1 MSAPTRVEHEE
12 GFALALIVTLVM
24 IMFIMLAAMMLPLT
38 YDVTSAQRTR
48 NVVSERQMGESVL
61 NELFSQAA
69 KASDLRDSF
78 RMVGRVDPGLNV
90 DSAGSIAGWGE
101 YDNATGQFGTC
112 QGLTHAC
119 YYYSPQI
126 TANSPFVNVEV
137 TTRQGCNAA
146 GNNCVVRR
154 FQQQWR
160 RRSFVDYLVF
170 TDVETLQPALYG
182 TGASSLKVVRNGVV
196 TTHDSDWANL
206 HCGLR
211 TDGGQIRDGLTDNSR
226 RQTTPPGATQ
236 PADYDPTHFLWPH
249 RVGNDP
255 NGVADEQA
263 LIEPTDRRQEDC
275 FEVAYTGATSVDKV
289 NGPIHTNDYW
299 YWYCGTPKFA
309 GSVEATGDPATAMF
323 AGLAIDAIFHRSTS
337 AGCTSAAS
345 IDAATTNA
353 SRGKFLKLPDNI
365 DPVIAGKL
373 AALTLAPASGTTVKV
388 TLLPGGKT
396 MLVDTAAVGG
406 PVTMNVPYR
415 GLVYVTGNLEISGE
429 SNDVTFMTAGDLTV
443 TGDIRQPSSI
453 HGVTLGFVAGGSTTI
468 KQDATGADRTVVGA
482 FLSLT
487 GGMSVDGWKDATL
500 IAPNTK
506 LPTIHLTGAV
516 IAKYRPVFGT
526 YNAAGELQTGVYK
539 DLQYPKDSDGH
550 QIPPSPPYF
559 LEPVNAVWVRLDLSE
574 TPIQAGKPGLTP
586 RPVSGTVAPSAAN
599 ISCANT
605 RTWPPA
611 DAADPTRP
619 SAYSPACL
627 TTTTVP

>member
-1 MSAPTRVEHEE
+1 MFARTRADGDE
-12 GFALALIVTLVM
+12 GFALALVVTLVM

-38 YDVTSAQRTR
+38 YDVSSAQQTR
-48 NVVSERQMGESVL
+48 NVVSARQMGESVL

-78 RMVGRVDPGLNV
+78 RMIGRVDPGLNV
-90 DSAGSIAGWGE
+90 DYAGATAGWGE
-101 YDNATGQFGTC
+101 YDNATGQFKTC
-112 QGLTHAC
+112 AGITHAC

-137 TTRQGCNAA
+137 TTRQGCNTA
-146 GNNCVVRR
+146 GLHCVIRR

-182 TGASSLKVVRNGVV
+182 TGAGALKVVRSGVV
-196 TTHDSDWANL
+196 TTHDDAWANA

-211 TDGGQIRDGLTDNSR
+211 TDGGQTRDGLTDNSR

-255 NGVADEQA
+255 NGVTDEQA
-263 LIEPTDRRQEDC
+263 IVEPTDRRHEDC
-275 FEVAYTGATSVDKV
+275 FEVAYTGGTSVDKV

-299 YWYCGTPKFA
+299 YWYCGTPKFS
-309 GSVEATGDPATAMF
+309 GSVEATGDPATA
-323 AGLAIDAIFHRSTS
+323 GLAIAAIFHQSTS
-337 AGCTSAAS
+337 AGCTSVAT

-353 SRGKFLKLPDNI
+353 SRGKYLKLPDNI

-373 AALTLAPASGTTVKV
+373 AALSLAPASGTTVKV

-396 MLVDTAAVGG
+396 MLVDTGAVGG

-415 GLVYVTGNLEISGE
+415 GLVYVTGNLNISGE
-429 SNDVTFMTAGDLTV
+429 GNDVTFMTTGDLTV
-443 TGDIRQPSSI
+443 VGDIRQPTSV

-468 KQDATGADRTVVGA
+468 KEDVTGADRTVVGA

-500 IAPNTK
+500 VAPNPK
-506 LPTIHLTGAV
+506 LPTVHLTGAV

-526 YNAAGELQTGVYK
+526 YNAAGELQTGMYK

-586 RPVSGTVAPSAAN
+586 RPAQGIVAPDPAHQP
-599 ISCANT
+599 CGT
-605 RTWPPA
+605 TWPPA
-611 DAADPTRP
+611 DAANTLRP
-619 SAYSPACL
+619 SAYSPGCL